1 MMNQGL
7 EASRAETLLR
17 EAMTSTLADMA
28 FLDALPAPLSPP
40 AADAKAEYRAAID
53 ALKPTSC
60 RIELRATS
68 SFCARVAS
76 ILFADDEGGAAQ
88 DDALLEILNIATG
101 KFLTDYFGPG
111 NEVKLELPRFI
122 YFDEGEEGSP
132 IAAFGLDV
140 EGESLTV
147 SLSAVRYRY

>member
-1 MMNQGL
+1 MNLGL
-7 EASRAETLLR
+7 EAPRAENLLR
-17 EAMTSTLADMA
+17 EAMASTLADMA
-28 FLDALPAPLSPP
+28 FLDALPAPLAPP
-40 AADAKAEYRAAID
+40 AVKARTEYRAAID

-60 RIELRATS
+60 RIELRAPS
-68 SFCARVAS
+68 SFRERVAS
-76 ILFADDEGGAAQ
+76 ILFADDEDGTSR

-111 NEVKLELPRFI
+111 CEVKLELPRFI

-140 EGESLTV
+140 EGDALVVT
-147 SLSAVRYRY
+147 LSAVRYRY